1 MRSKNLGWAGAAAG
15 ALLTVSAP
23 AMAQTPAPRS
33 AIQQCQG
40 SAPAEQRAKAC
51 TAVLE
56 GTGLAPR
63 EAALGHYFR
72 GFAQRDLLQDDAALT
87 DFEAAIRFDAELWP
101 AFWARAELLGPR
113 RDYAKAAGD
122 WTEIIRRNPRMA
134 SAYARRAD
142 NLDYLGRAADAVA
155 DYSKAIE
162 LAQSKDN
169 VAGFYM
175 DRAGAFEGDHQY
187 DRALADY
194 SQSISRDNRSHG
206 AYMGRGRVEFLRG
219 DYAAALGDFA
229 KAAEIDRA
237 DGYAVLWLYLAEAR
251 AGHSS
256 PAQLRQRAEQMD
268 LKAWPG
274 PIMRAL
280 LGDAKPEQVEP
291 PQRPETW
298 SEASRRA
305 GAQCE
310 LSYYLGEV
318 KLLQHEDARAATL
331 FRAAIATDVKEYV
344 EYRAA
349 AYELQRMG
357 R

>member
-1 MRSKNLGWAGAAAG
+1 MHSKNLGWAGASAG
-15 ALLTVSAP
+15 ALLAVSA
-23 AMAQTPAPRS
+23 ATMAQAPARGS

-56 GTGLAPR
+56 GTGLTPR

-72 GFAQRDLLQDDAALT
+72 GFAERDLHQDDAALT
-87 DFEAAIRFDAELWP
+87 DFEAAIRLDADLWP
-101 AFWARAELLGPR
+101 AYWMRAELLEPR

-122 WTEIIRRNPRMA
+122 WTEVIKRNARMA
-134 SAYARRAD
+134 SAYARRGDDLD
-142 NLDYLGRAADAVA
+142 NLGRAADAVA

-162 LAQSKDN
+162 LAESKDN

-175 DRAGAFEGDHQY
+175 DRAGAFAGDHQL
-187 DRALADY
+187 DKALADY
-194 SQSISRDNRSHG
+194 NQSIGRDSRSYG

-219 DYAAALGDFA
+219 DYAAAIADLT
-229 KAAEIDRA
+229 KAADIKRS

-251 AGHSS
+251 AGQSA
-256 PAQLRQRAEQMD
+256 PAQLRQRAEHMD

-274 PIMRAL
+274 PILRAL

-291 PQRPETW
+291 PQQPETW
-298 SEASRRA
+298 SEEIRRA

-318 KLLQHEDARAATL
+318 KLLQHQDAKAAAL
-331 FRAAIATDVKEYV
+331 FRAAIATDMKEYV

-349 AYELQRMG
+349 SYELRRLG